1 MQSNMLKNI
10 LLCFTSCILSFGQI
24 FAVSNQDLLRE
35 VTKDARQESVIVD
48 KEAKDIFDDHW
59 GIDLNIGD
67 WFDGNPENDVDMWR
81 KDSLF
86 VKVTRFMLKLAILA
100 AIPMILYAGIKIVLS
115 LGDEGKLKSALVE
128 IGHIAIGILLALLA
142 VMIIYII
149 TSLTRGTL
157 DANII

>member
-1 MQSNMLKNI
+1 
-10 LLCFTSCILSFGQI
+10 
-24 FAVSNQDLLRE
+24 
-35 VTKDARQESVIVD
+35 
-48 KEAKDIFDDHW
+48 
-59 GIDLNIGD
+59 
-67 WFDGNPENDVDMWR
+67 
-81 KDSLF
+81 
-86 VKVTRFMLKLAILA
+86 MLKLAILA